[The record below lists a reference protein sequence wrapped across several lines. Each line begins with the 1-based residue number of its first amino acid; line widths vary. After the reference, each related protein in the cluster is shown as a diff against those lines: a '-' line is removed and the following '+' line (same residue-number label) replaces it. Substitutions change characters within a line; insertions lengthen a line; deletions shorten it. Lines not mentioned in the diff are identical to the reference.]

1 MDNYYIYK
9 NACYSVKFTIKIFK
23 SSQKKCPDKSF
34 INEEYKECLDAC
46 YSSLFLI
53 KNLKLED

>member
-1 MDNYYIYK
+1 MSN
-9 NACYSVKFTIKIFK
+9 CL
-23 SSQKKCPDKSF
+23 KCSNFGSCDKSF